1 MYQVKFND
9 SEEIYDINAFQESG
23 NIVTL
28 KGPGLTNDNN
38 SGFILLRDGDFV
50 KDFSDY
56 TTKYNVLT
64 EIEDG
69 LMLSKDGSI
78 ETEAN
83 RVRVPT
89 AEDEAAI
96 LAQMKQDK
104 IAESKT
110 ELAVY
115 LSEHPMQSS
124 CHGGVTGTYNVT
136 TEKQSLMMSQ
146 YMTYQIEKAINPDA
160 KLTWNE
166 TGEACEEW
174 SEEEFLQLIMK
185 VKQYVYPMVSHQ
197 QTLEKQIA
205 ACNSAEELES
215 IMISYGGL
223 S

>member
-23 NIVTL
+23 SVVTL
-28 KGPGLTNDNN
+28 KGFGITNNN
-38 SGFILLRDGDFV
+38 SGFIFMRDGEFV
-50 KDFSDY
+50 KDFSEY

-64 EIEDG
+64 EIENG
-69 LMLSKDGSI
+69 IMLSKDGSI
-78 ETEAN
+78 ETEYN
-83 RVRVPT
+83 RVRVTT
-89 AEDEAAI
+89 AEDEAVI

-115 LSEHPMQSS
+115 LAEHPMQSY
-124 CHGGVTGTYNVT
+124 CHGGIIGNYNVT

-146 YMTYQIEKAINPDA
+146 YMTYQIEKAINLDA

-174 SEEEFLQLIMK
+174 TEEEFLQLIME
-185 VKQYVYPMVSHQ
+185 VKRYVYPIVSHQ
-197 QTLEKQIA
+197 QTLEKQIV
-205 ACNSAEELES
+205 ACTTAEELEA
-215 IMISYGGL
+215 IMIDYGSL